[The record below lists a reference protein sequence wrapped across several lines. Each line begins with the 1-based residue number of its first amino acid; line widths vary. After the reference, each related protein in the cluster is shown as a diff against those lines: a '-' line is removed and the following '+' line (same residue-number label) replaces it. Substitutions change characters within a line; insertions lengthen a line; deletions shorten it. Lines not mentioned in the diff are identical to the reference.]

1 MKGPAMS
8 TTDRRRQRGQI
19 VVLFAIAAFALILM
33 VGLVLDGGSTYGQR
47 RLQQNA
53 ADLAALA
60 GANAWLLDTGDA
72 TSKAAAATAMA
83 KAVTAQN
90 GYTDALNSMVVT
102 VTPQVYGA
110 AGAQTVKVDVYD
122 RHQNAF
128 AGMIGMPTWDVSVTA
143 TAVVGPGGGPHGVA
157 PIAFR
162 NDVFVNGS
170 GEMIPQY
177 SDPAHPFT
185 WGESN
190 GDYPKSAADIAW
202 TVFASPANLDT
213 DSVRGIIDGSDQ
225 LSRPVAINQYIGQHN
240 QGNHTAVYGDV
251 DQYLAGQTLTVPIV
265 DNAGKF
271 QGWGMFHVVSAS
283 GGSDKDVTGYFTTG
297 FSEDLD
303 VCMTGPCPIAY
314 GGLKVLKLIN

>member
-1 MKGPAMS
+1 MKGKAMDS
-8 TTDRRRQRGQI
+8 TDRRGQRGQI

-33 VGLVLDGGSTYGQR
+33 VGLVLDGGSVYGQR

-72 TSKAAAATAMA
+72 ASKAAAATTTA

-90 GYTDALNSMVVT
+90 GYTDALNSMTVT
-102 VTPQVYGA
+102 VTPQASGF
-110 AGAQTVKVDVYD
+110 GGQTLQVDVHD
-122 RHQNAF
+122 THQNAF
-128 AGMIGMPTWDVSVTA
+128 AGMIGMPTWDVTVTA
-143 TAVVGPGGGPHGVA
+143 TAWVGPGAAPHGVA

-170 GEMIPQY
+170 GEMIPLY

-202 TVFASPANLDT
+202 TVFSSPDNLDT
-213 DSVRGIIDGSDQ
+213 NSVRGIIDGSDQ

-240 QGNHTAVYGDV
+240 QGNHTAVYDDV

-265 DNAGKF
+265 DNVGKF
-271 QGWGMFHVVSAS
+271 QGWALFHVVSAS

-297 FSEDLD
+297 FSEDLQP
-303 VCMTGPCPIAY
+303 CMTGPCPIAY
-314 GGLKVLKLIN
+314 GGLRVLKLIN